1 MAIDL
6 ALKTGVVLN
15 IFGLSQLIDGMSQRP
30 ALTGIPFK
38 VMV

>member
-15 IFGLSQLIDGMSQRP
+15 LFDLSQPVDAVSQRP
-30 ALTGIPFK
+30 ALTGIPFN
-38 VMV
+38 VMA